1 MMNPPLEMTGLT
13 KVFPTPTGPFIA
25 VKDVNAA
32 VAAGEFVAILGH
44 SGCGK
49 STVLSILA
57 GLDRATYG
65 GVVIDGREVT
75 EPGPERAIVFQ
86 SPSLLPWLTS
96 RQNVEVAAT
105 QGARRKTRREA
116 ADAAQHYLELVGVAD
131 AASQMPPQL
140 SLGTQQCVSLA
151 RALSVEPRFLLL
163 DEPFSMLDSLTRFEL
178 QDILLRVWEQSGKTV
193 VMVTHDVDEA
203 LYLADRLIL
212 MTDGPEATVGD
223 VLQVPFAR
231 PRNRV
236 AVLAHPRVPRLP
248 ASHHRLPRTPRAS
261 VAAECVGRGVASAPL
276 GWDGKD
282 GLPVKDGLVSYLS
295 VLSVLSV
302 PSFPSFPFG
311 ASFMS
316 VGCRYPSLVSR
327 STIGRA
333 SAARFSASN
342 ARALT
347 ASKRISRSL
356 PWPKSTRSSAAS
368 RNCCACRAFPPR
380 AATSA
385 ASSRPSA
392 ALRTASRSVPRARS
406 GASSRSTSR
415 ARSAAAA
422 S

>member
-32 VAAGEFVAILGH
+32 VVAGEFVAILGH

-57 GLDRATYG
+57 GLDQATYG
-65 GVVIDGREVT
+65 GVIVDGREVT

-212 MTDGPEATVGD
+212 MTDGPEATVGG
-223 VLQVPFAR
+223 VLPVPFAR

-236 AVLAHPRVPRLP
+236 AVLAHPQY
-248 ASHHRLPRTPRAS
+248 H
-261 VAAECVGRGVASAPL
+261 
-276 GWDGKD
+276 
-282 GLPVKDGLVSYLS
+282 
-295 VLSVLSV
+295 
-302 PSFPSFPFG
+302 
-311 ASFMS
+311 
-316 VGCRYPSLVSR
+316 
-327 STIGRA
+327 
-333 SAARFSASN
+333 
-342 ARALT
+342 
-347 ASKRISRSL
+347 
-356 PWPKSTRSSAAS
+356 
-368 RNCCACRAFPPR
+368 ACRRHIIDFLEHHAHQ
-380 AATSA
+380 
-385 ASSRPSA
+385 SRPSVLDEV
-392 ALRTASRSVPRARS
+392 LRPHH
-406 GASSRSTSR
+406 
-415 ARSAAAA
+415 
-422 S
+422 